1 MNGIRYYSILA
12 VGLIVSY
19 GIIYL
24 VLFFFGAH
32 SFKNALMVLTGIYLL
47 NLIISWLG
55 WAKRTFRKR

>member
-24 VLFFFGAH
+24 VLFFFGAE

-55 WAKRTFRKR
+55 WAKRSFRKR